1 MCSLGVLIHCPS
13 SLGAAAAVSAAE
25 FRRGDGVFATLARE
39 RDQAVH
45 HLDGVMSHS
54 FNSSPLSRY
63 DSEPKLLRVESA
75 STSVRTSRFDH
86 SVFILC
92 KRGDGNRMRFR
103 SPLTLHL
110 CRTGYNI
117 FRLPGGRRHKASERI
132 SIEF

>member
-1 MCSLGVLIHCPS
+1 MLVHCPS
-13 SLGAAAAVSAAE
+13 RLGAAAAVSAAE

-75 STSVRTSRFDH
+75 STNVPVLWLTCVGSCASALGENPFTHFIAKLLNASRYGSSSV
-86 SVFILC
+86 LAA
-92 KRGDGNRMRFR
+92 
-103 SPLTLHL
+103 
-110 CRTGYNI
+110 
-117 FRLPGGRRHKASERI
+117 GRRK
-132 SIEF
+132 